1 MDIKSVDVKNQNLL
15 RNIGIVAHVD
25 AGKTT
30 VTERILF
37 YTGEIHKEGEVHD
50 GMAHTDFAPEERAHG
65 ITIFSAATS
74 VFWRD
79 HKLNIIDTPGHID
92 FNIEVNRSLRVLDGA
107 VVVFDGVA
115 GVEPQSETNWRLA
128 DKYGVPRLCFVN
140 KLDRIGADFFK
151 VVGMIEKRLGV
162 HAAVLQ
168 LPIGEEHEFKG
179 IVDLITMK
187 AMLWH
192 GDTIDAPFA
201 IEDLPETLV
210 EQANS
215 WRQKLLELVVDED
228 DATMAKYLEDES
240 LDEKSIRDCIRKGTL
255 NGDFVPVLAGAAF
268 KNKGIQ
274 PLLDAIVDYL
284 PAPLDI
290 PPVEAQLKD
299 SDDKVLVRSDEK
311 EPFAAL
317 AFKITNDK
325 HGSLTFVRIYSGHLE
340 NGQTVLNTDSGQK
353 ERVGRMYEMHADKRV
368 DVKVLK
374 AGDIAALVGLKYTD
388 TGDTLCDARRPVMLE
403 SIAAPEP
410 VIDMAIEAKSKQDQ
424 DQLVKVLQSYVQE
437 DPSMRLK
444 QDPESGQLI
453 LSGMGELHLAM
464 RIERMK
470 TEYNLEARVG
480 KPQVAYRET
489 LTKKVAVD
497 YLHKKQTGGAGQ
509 YALVK
514 LQLEPLARGEGV
526 HFENKIVGGAIPQE
540 YIPAVQTGVR
550 QAAES
555 GTLMGYPLVDI
566 KVTLLDGG
574 FHAQDSSTKAFEIAA
589 ISCFKKA
596 AALAGPK
603 LLEPVMFVE
612 VTTPQD
618 HIGDC
623 IGDLNRRRGEIREQE
638 QRGTTIVLQAHVPLG
653 EMFGYIGDLRAM
665 TSGRASFSMHFD
677 HYGMVPDNIAAEI
690 IKR

>member
-1 MDIKSVDVKNQNLL
+1 MTEVNPSRL

-30 VTERILF
+30 VTERILY

-50 GMAHTDFAPEERAHG
+50 GTAHTDFTPEERAHG

-140 KLDRIGADFFK
+140 KMDRVGANYFN
-151 VVGMIEKRLGV
+151 VVNMIEKRLGV
-162 HAAVLQ
+162 KAAVLQ
-168 LPIGEEHEFKG
+168 LPIGEEHDFCG
-179 IVDLITMK
+179 IVDLISMK
-187 AMLWH
+187 AVVWR
-192 GDTIDAPFA
+192 GDAINTPFEVQD
-201 IEDLPETLV
+201 IPGGLQ
-210 EQANS
+210 EQANAY
-215 WRQKLLELVVDED
+215 RQKLLELVVDED
-228 DATMAKYLEDES
+228 DASMTKYLDGEN
-240 LDEKSIRDCIRKGTL
+240 LDEQSIRDCIRKGTL
-255 NGDFVPVLAGAAF
+255 NGDFVPVLCGSAF

-274 PLLDAIVDYL
+274 PLLDAIVNYL
-284 PAPLDI
+284 PAPADV
-290 PPVEAQLKD
+290 PPIEAALAD
-299 SDDKVLVRSDEK
+299 SDEKVLVHSDEN

-325 HGSLTFVRIYSGHLE
+325 HGSLTYVRVYSGRLA
-340 NGQTVLNTDSGQK
+340 NGQTVLNTGSGNK
-353 ERVGRMYEMHADKRV
+353 ERIGRMYEMHADKRM
-368 DVKVLK
+368 DVNALK
-374 AGDIAALVGLKYTD
+374 AGDIAALIGLKHTD
-388 TGDTLCDARRPVMLE
+388 TGDTLCDAKRPVILE
-403 SIAAPEP
+403 TIVAPEP
-410 VIDMAIEAKSKQDQ
+410 VIDMAIEAKSKQEQ
-424 DQLVKVLQSYVQE
+424 DTLVKVLQSYVQE

-453 LSGMGELHLAM
+453 VSGMGELHLAM

-480 KPQVAYRET
+480 NPQVAYRET
-489 LTKKVAVD
+489 LTKKVSVD
-497 YLHKKQTGGAGQ
+497 YLHKKQTGGSGQ
-509 YALVK
+509 YAMVK
-514 LQLEPLARGEGV
+514 LQIEPLPRGGGFI
-526 HFENKIVGGAIPQE
+526 FENKITGGAIPNE
-540 YIPAVQTGVR
+540 YIPGVQAGVR
-550 QAAES
+550 QAVES
-555 GTLMGYPLVDI
+555 GALAGYPLVDI
-566 KVTLLDGG
+566 KVVLIDGG
-574 FHAQDSSTKAFEIAA
+574 YHVQDSSSKAFEIAA
-589 ISCFKKA
+589 IACFRKG

-603 LLEPVMFVE
+603 LLEPIMAVE

-623 IGDLNRRRGEIREQE
+623 IGDINRRRGEIRSQE
-638 QRGTTIVLQAHVPLG
+638 LRGSTVILQADVPLG

-665 TSGRASFSMHFD
+665 TSGRANFSMHFD
-677 HYGMVPDNIAAEI
+677 HYNIVPENIAADI

>member
-1 MDIKSVDVKNQNLL
+1 MNVNKPDIKTQSQL

-30 VTERILF
+30 VTERILY

-50 GMAHTDFAPEERAHG
+50 GTAHTDFAPEERAHG

-92 FNIEVNRSLRVLDGA
+92 FNIEVNRALRILDGA

-128 DKYGVPRLCFVN
+128 DRYGVPRLCFVN
-140 KLDRIGADFFK
+140 KLDRVGANFFN
-151 VVGMIEKRLGV
+151 VVKMIEKRLGV
-162 HAAVLQ
+162 HVAVLQ
-168 LPIGEEHEFKG
+168 LPIGEEHDFNG
-179 IVDLITMK
+179 IVDLVTMK
-187 AMLWH
+187 AMVWH
-192 GDTIDAPFA
+192 GDAINTPLE
-201 IEDLPETLV
+201 IEDIPEALR
-210 EQANS
+210 EQAS
-215 WRQKLLELVVDED
+215 TWRQKLLELVVDED
-228 DATMAKYLEDES
+228 DATMLRYLEDEN
-240 LDEKSIRDCIRKGTL
+240 LDEQSIRDCIRKGTL
-255 NGDFVPVLAGAAF
+255 NADFVPVLAGAAF

-284 PAPLDI
+284 PAPLDV
-290 PPVEAQLKD
+290 PPIEAQLKD
-299 SDDKVLVRSDEK
+299 GSEK
-311 EPFAAL
+311 AMVHSHETEPFAAL
-317 AFKITNDK
+317 AFKIANDK
-325 HGSLTFVRIYSGHLE
+325 HGSLTFVRVYSGQLE

-353 ERVGRMYEMHADKRV
+353 ERIGRMYEMHADKRV

-374 AGDIAALVGLKYTD
+374 AGDIAALIGLKHTD
-388 TGDTLCDARRPVMLE
+388 TGDTLCDASRPVILE
-403 SIAAPEP
+403 SIVPPEP
-410 VIDMAIEAKSKQDQ
+410 VIDIAIEAKSKQDQ
-424 DQLVKVLQSYVQE
+424 DQLVRVLQSYVQE

-489 LTKKVAVD
+489 LSKTVAVD

-514 LQLEPLARGEGV
+514 LQLAPLARGEGI
-526 HFENKIVGGAIPQE
+526 HFENKIVGGVIPQE
-540 YIPAVQTGVR
+540 YIPAVESGIR
-550 QAAES
+550 QSAES
-555 GTLMGYPLVDI
+555 GILAGYPLMDL

-574 FHAQDSSTKAFEIAA
+574 FHAQDSSSKAFEIAA
-589 ISCFKKA
+589 IACFKKGA
-596 AALAGPK
+596 RLAGPK
-603 LLEPVMFVE
+603 LLEPIMFVE

-618 HIGDC
+618 HIGEC

-638 QRGTTIVLQAHVPLG
+638 VRGTTVVLQAHVPLA

-677 HYGMVPDNIAAEI
+677 HYGVVPDSIAASIVEH
-690 IKR
+690 

>member
-1 MDIKSVDVKNQNLL
+1 
-15 RNIGIVAHVD
+15 
-25 AGKTT
+25 
-30 VTERILF
+30 
-37 YTGEIHKEGEVHD
+37 
-50 GMAHTDFAPEERAHG
+50 
-65 ITIFSAATS
+65 
-74 VFWRD
+74 
-79 HKLNIIDTPGHID
+79 
-92 FNIEVNRSLRVLDGA
+92 
-107 VVVFDGVA
+107 
-115 GVEPQSETNWRLA
+115 
-128 DKYGVPRLCFVN
+128 
-140 KLDRIGADFFK
+140 
-151 VVGMIEKRLGV
+151 
-162 HAAVLQ
+162 
-168 LPIGEEHEFKG
+168 
-179 IVDLITMK
+179 
-187 AMLWH
+187 
-192 GDTIDAPFA
+192 
-201 IEDLPETLV
+201 
-210 EQANS
+210 
-215 WRQKLLELVVDED
+215 
-228 DATMAKYLEDES
+228 
-240 LDEKSIRDCIRKGTL
+240 
-255 NGDFVPVLAGAAF
+255 
-268 KNKGIQ
+268 
-274 PLLDAIVDYL
+274 
-284 PAPLDI
+284 
-290 PPVEAQLKD
+290 
-299 SDDKVLVRSDEK
+299 
-311 EPFAAL
+311 
-317 AFKITNDK
+317 
-325 HGSLTFVRIYSGHLE
+325 
-340 NGQTVLNTDSGQK
+340 
-353 ERVGRMYEMHADKRV
+353 
-368 DVKVLK
+368 
-374 AGDIAALVGLKYTD
+374 
-388 TGDTLCDARRPVMLE
+388 
-403 SIAAPEP
+403 
-410 VIDMAIEAKSKQDQ
+410 
-424 DQLVKVLQSYVQE
+424 
-437 DPSMRLK
+437 MRLK

>member
-1 MDIKSVDVKNQNLL
+1 MDVKNQNLL

-30 VTERILF
+30 VTERILY

-50 GMAHTDFAPEERAHG
+50 GTAHTDFAPEERAHG

-74 VFWRD
+74 VFWKD

-128 DKYGVPRLCFVN
+128 DRYRVPRLCFVN
-140 KLDRIGADFFK
+140 KLDRVGADFYH
-151 VVGMIEKRLGV
+151 VVRMIEKRLGV

-168 LPIGEEHEFKG
+168 LPIGEEHDFRG
-179 IVDLITMK
+179 VVDLITMK
-187 AMLWH
+187 AVIWK
-192 GDTIDAPFA
+192 GDEINAPFEVQD
-201 IEDLPETLV
+201 IPEPLV
-210 EQANS
+210 AQATS

-228 DATMAKYLEDES
+228 DAAMTRYLEDEVV
-240 LDEKSIRDCIRKGTL
+240 DEQTIRDCIRQGTIK
-255 NGDFVPVLAGAAF
+255 GDFAPVLCGAAF

-284 PAPLDI
+284 PAPLDL
-290 PPVEAQLKD
+290 PPIEAVQKD
-299 SDDKVLVRSDEK
+299 SDTKVLVHSDEK
-311 EPFAAL
+311 EPFTAL
-317 AFKITNDK
+317 AFKIANDK
-325 HGSLTFVRIYSGHLE
+325 HGSLTFVRVYSGYLE
-340 NGQTVLNTDSGQK
+340 NGQTVLNTDSEQK
-353 ERVGRMYEMHADKRV
+353 ERIGRMYEMHADKRV
-368 DVKVLK
+368 DVKALR
-374 AGDIAALVGLKYTD
+374 AGDIAALIGLKHTD
-388 TGDTLCDARRPVMLE
+388 TGDTLCDARRPVILE
-403 SIAAPEP
+403 SIVAPEP
-410 VIDMAIEAKSKQDQ
+410 VIDIAIEAKSKQDQ

-470 TEYNLEARVG
+470 TEYNLDARVG

-489 LTKKVAVD
+489 LTKKVITD

-514 LQLEPLARGEGV
+514 LQLEPLARGEGIQ
-526 HFENKIVGGAIPQE
+526 FENKIVGGAIPQE
-540 YIPAVQTGVR
+540 YIPAVQFGVR

-555 GTLMGYPLVDI
+555 GTQAGYPLVDI
-566 KVTLLDGG
+566 KITLLDGG

-589 ISCFKKA
+589 IACFKKA

-603 LLEPVMFVE
+603 LLEPIMSVE

-638 QRGTTIVLQAHVPLG
+638 VRGTTVVLQAHVPLG

-677 HYGMVPDNIAAEI
+677 HYGIVPDNIAAEI
-690 IKR
+690 MKR